1 MKKLFKHLRKDELL
15 KLICGYLIIGAFAG
29 ILISLFGMIWM
40 GLDYDNCVF
49 PRLMATNIII
59 IILSKAGWDALKI

>member
-1 MKKLFKHLRKDELL
+1 MKKLRNWLAKDEVL
-15 KLICGYLIIGAFAG
+15 KLICGYFIIGSFAG
-29 ILISLFGMIWM
+29 IVVSLFGMIWM